1 MIKVE
6 KLSPDA
12 LVYVNGLQVFR
23 HQLFSHMDW
32 QTVEV
37 VQGNV
42 TYSIDENEVRTMY
55 AKVEDTSPPPVATTN
70 KVLTDS
76 VTATI
81 TQAEA
86 TPKINMRN
94 AAIKKK

>member
-70 KVLTDS
+70 N
-76 VTATI
+76 I
-81 TQAEA
+81 TCFGLED
-86 TPKINMRN
+86 KIYIVHS
-94 AAIKKK
+94 AYCC